1 MDTLSERSPLMSF
14 RRIEYFLSVA
24 KHLNFTKAAREC
36 YVAQA
41 AISQQIKQ
49 FEEELG
55 FKLFD
60 RGGTAVALTPA
71 GEYFARQCQSVL
83 SQYHGAVKQAR
94 SIADGKKQDLRLG
107 INGPYTQESIPG
119 YLRQFRQLYPEAA
132 IHLLEGGRE
141 EILDALAPDY
151 IECLTLLGGEPFE
164 PENQKALVP
173 FLEKV
178 RERYP
183 QKNLWCYTGYTL
195 EQDLLRDS
203 RARCG
208 YTDRMLS
215 MIDVLVDGRF
225 VEALKDISLPFRGSS
240 NQRILNLRAT
250 LESGSAKLLEM
261 SSGRI

>member
-1 MDTLSERSPLMSF
+1 MNYGT
-14 RRIEYFLSVA
+14 
-24 KHLNFTKAAREC
+24 
-36 YVAQA
+36 
-41 AISQQIKQ
+41 IKKNDIANGVGVRVSL
-49 FEEELG
+49 FVSGCTHHCPGCFNEEAWE
-55 FKLFD
+55 
-60 RGGTAVALTPA
+60 T
-71 GEYFARQCQSVL
+71 E
-83 SQYHGAVKQAR
+83 
-94 SIADGKKQDLRLG
+94 
-107 INGPYTQESIPG
+107 
-119 YLRQFRQLYPEAA
+119 
-132 IHLLEGGRE
+132 E

-151 IECLTLLGGEPFE
+151 IEGLTLLGGEPFE

-261 SSGRI
+261 GSGRI

>member
-1 MDTLSERSPLMSF
+1 MNYGTIKKNDIANGVGVRVSLFVSGCTHHCPGCFNEEAWDFGFGKP
-14 RRIEYFLSVA
+14 
-24 KHLNFTKAAREC
+24 FT
-36 YVAQA
+36 
-41 AISQQIKQ
+41 
-49 FEEELG
+49 
-55 FKLFD
+55 
-60 RGGTAVALTPA
+60 
-71 GEYFARQCQSVL
+71 GE
-83 SQYHGAVKQAR
+83 
-94 SIADGKKQDLRLG
+94 
-107 INGPYTQESIPG
+107 TE
-119 YLRQFRQLYPEAA
+119 
-132 IHLLEGGRE
+132 E

-151 IECLTLLGGEPFE
+151 IEGLTLLGGEPFE

-195 EQDLLRDS
+195 EQDLSRDS

-225 VEALKDISLPFRGSS
+225 VEALKDISLPFRDRPTSC
-240 NQRILNLRAT
+240 ILNLRAT

-261 SSGRI
+261 GSGRI

>member
-1 MDTLSERSPLMSF
+1 MNYGTIKKNDIANGVGVRVSLFVSGCTHHCPGCFNEEAWDFGFGKP
-14 RRIEYFLSVA
+14 
-24 KHLNFTKAAREC
+24 FT
-36 YVAQA
+36 
-41 AISQQIKQ
+41 
-49 FEEELG
+49 
-55 FKLFD
+55 
-60 RGGTAVALTPA
+60 
-71 GEYFARQCQSVL
+71 GE
-83 SQYHGAVKQAR
+83 
-94 SIADGKKQDLRLG
+94 
-107 INGPYTQESIPG
+107 TE
-119 YLRQFRQLYPEAA
+119 
-132 IHLLEGGRE
+132 E

-151 IECLTLLGGEPFE
+151 IEGLTLLGGEPFE

-261 SSGRI
+261 GGGRI